1 MQIVYLVYVTTSVN
15 RAPAALPHTAMYEGT
30 QRTVQMYAIDVCGTP
45 KINDRHRPARLQLSG
60 QSYHLVL
67 GKFRNRG

>member
-1 MQIVYLVYVTTSVN
+1 MCVQIVYLVYVTTSVN

-45 KINDRHRPARLQLSG
+45 KINDRHRPATKWSSG
-60 QSYHLVL
+60 
-67 GKFRNRG
+67 KNRGK